1 MRDVRVLEAVE
12 AALITGKPQSL
23 PPLAAREGIQREQMV
38 ILPPVEDE
46 PSDSDLIGVMAQAVS

>member
-1 MRDVRVLEAVE
+1 MRVLEAVE

-46 PSDSDLIGVMAQAVS
+46 PSDSDLIGVIAQAVS